1 MSCALRRSGSWPHA
15 PDNLL
20 TVLRY
25 LTAGESHGQALVVI
39 VEGLPAGLEIT
50 VEEIQAEMAR
60 RRLGYGRG
68 PRQRFEQDEL
78 TLVGGVRHGRTL
90 GSPVAIE
97 IKNSEWFRSD
107 KWHEEMSPAPGATK
121 DPLTQVRPGHADLVG
136 MQKYGFTDARDVLE
150 RASARETAARVA
162 AGALAKKLL
171 GEIGCQVLSHV
182 IQMGAAR
189 SAATDRPTFAD
200 LERVDES
207 PVRCFDVAAERAMI
221 DEVKDAA
228 KDGDSLGGVVEVL
241 AYGVPVGLG
250 SHVHWDRKLDAAL
263 AQAIMSIQAVK
274 GVEIGDGF
282 EVAGRR
288 GSAAHDAIVWD
299 AAANDYRRES
309 SLAGGTEGGMS
320 TGELLVVRAAMKP
333 LATLN
338 RPTLKTVDVVTK
350 EETVSFKERTDVTA
364 VPAMG
369 VVAETMVA
377 LVLAAEAQ
385 RKFGGDSVREF
396 VRNARSFEASLHAS

>member
-1 MSCALRRSGSWPHA
+1 
-15 PDNLL
+15 
-20 TVLRY
+20 VLRY

-39 VEGLPAGLEIT
+39 VEGLPAGLPIT
-50 VEEIQAEMAR
+50 VEEVQAEMAR

-68 PRQRFEQDEL
+68 PRQKFEQDEL

-107 KWHEEMSPAPGATK
+107 KWHDEMSPAPGVTK
-121 DPLTQVRPGHADLVG
+121 DPLTQVRPGHADLAG

-171 GEIGCQVLSHV
+171 AQLGVDILSHV
-182 IQMGAAR
+182 VQMGAAR
-189 SAATDRPTFAD
+189 TKAVDRPTMAD
-200 LERVDES
+200 LDAIDAS
-207 PVRCFDVAAERAMI
+207 PVRCFDAAAEQAMI
-221 DEVKDAA
+221 DEVKAAA

-250 SHVHWDRKLDAAL
+250 SHVHWDRKLDALL
-263 AQAIMSIQAVK
+263 AQAVMSIQAVK

-288 GSAAHDAIVWD
+288 GSDAHDAIVWD
-299 AAANDYRRES
+299 ADAADYRRLS
-309 SLAGGTEGGMS
+309 ALAGGTEGGMS
-320 TGELLVVRAAMKP
+320 TGELMVVRAAMKP

-338 RPTLKTVDVVTK
+338 RPTLATVDVVTK
-350 EETVSFKERTDVTA
+350 ESTVSFKERTDVTA

-385 RKFGGDSVREF
+385 RKFGGDSVAEF
-396 VRNARSFEASLHAS
+396 VRNATAYTASLHDS